1 MEFSKQLMTITEL
14 HEQNGIPIRVLRKLV
29 HAKGAPV
36 IRPGSGRNAM
46 YYIDTTKLEKFL
58 KKSAPPAK

>member
-1 MEFSKQLMTITEL
+1 MKFSKQLMTITEL

-36 IRPGSGRNAM
+36 IRPGSGKNAM
-46 YYIDTTKLEKFL
+46 YYIDTT
-58 KKSAPPAK
+58 